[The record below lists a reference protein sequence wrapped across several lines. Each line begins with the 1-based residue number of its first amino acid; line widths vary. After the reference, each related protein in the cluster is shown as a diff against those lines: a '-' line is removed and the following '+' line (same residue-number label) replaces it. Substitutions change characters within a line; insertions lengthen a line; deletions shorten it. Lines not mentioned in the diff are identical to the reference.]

1 MKNRASESLRVA
13 LLGVRDLLV
22 TAGPLL
28 LLAVAVLVA
37 AYWWLDPQP
46 PKSVRLATGPT
57 DSAYANFGDR
67 YAKALA
73 PDGIEV
79 KLNATEG
86 AQDNLTL
93 LREGKVEI
101 GFVRGGADEND
112 ADEEAG
118 LTSLGSLFYEPIWV
132 FYRKDLVQRLKP
144 KAGELTLL
152 SELKGLKVNV
162 GTVGSGVPQIMEK
175 LLGVNGMKLADLQ
188 TENLENGDAVA
199 QLQAGRL
206 DAAVIVSAQQSR
218 GLRALLRDPAVA
230 LMPFDQN
237 EAYSR
242 RLPFLSAVSLP
253 RGVVDLAA
261 DLPPRDVS
269 LLATTTSL
277 ITRDDTHPA
286 LRQRFAQVAQGIHSR
301 AGWFNGTRDF
311 PNTKTSELPV
321 APEGDRAINGTPPIW
336 QRYLPFWASN
346 LLERMWLVITG
357 LLVLMLPLSR
367 IVPPLYTYR
376 VRSRVFRWYERL
388 RVVED
393 KIEARQGS
401 RQALL
406 DELEA
411 LERLT
416 NRIAVPLS
424 HADELYGLRNNIH
437 AVRKRLLARWPA

>member
-79 KLNATEG
+79 KLTATEG
-86 AQDNLTL
+86 AQDNLNL

-132 FYRKDLVQRLKP
+132 FYRKDLVKRLKP

-152 SELKGLKVNV
+152 SELKGLKVNI

-175 LLGVNGMKLADLQ
+175 LLGVNGMKLSDLQ
-188 TENLENGDAVA
+188 VENLENGDAVA